1 MYEPTSTKWTDVY
14 LNEAISLLLIT
25 TCPLFLLFY
34 WITYQDFGV
43 SISSSAEALISDG
56 ILNFLAR
63 CPRPTVA
70 STTAYAAWILSQAA
84 LYHALP
90 GPLHRG
96 PRTPGGRQLLYRL
109 NGFYAW
115 MLTIGIAAVATF
127 GRLIDPTYIARHW
140 GDLLATA
147 NVYCAAL
154 IVIFYV
160 KARLKPDNA
169 GETLLTGHFWYDL
182 FNGGELHPRTGV
194 LFDWKHFNASRTG
207 GLLLWTL
214 IDLSFVA
221 FQYQLHGV
229 VTNAMI
235 MATIFRGIIVGEYF
249 YFENW
254 FFETLDG
261 AHERF
266 SFYSI
271 YGFAAI
277 MPQIWTLQTQYL
289 ARYPVDL
296 SNAMTIAVTTA
307 FAAGW
312 VLNHDANRQK
322 SNCREMAGNCLIWGR
337 EAQFLE
343 ATYQTADGKKHR
355 TVLLYSGWW
364 GVVRHANY
372 VGSLLY
378 TWASCAAC
386 GAGHFFPYTEA
397 LLVTATVVHRCFR
410 DEARCKEKYGDTWDE
425 YCKIV
430 KWRMIPGIF

>member
-70 STTAYAAWILSQAA
+70 STTAYAAWVLSQAA

-115 MLTIGIAAVATF
+115 MLTIGFAAVATF

-214 IDLSFVA
+214 
-221 FQYQLHGV
+221 
-229 VTNAMI
+229 M
-235 MATIFRGIIVGEYF
+235 
-249 YFENW
+249 

-343 ATYQTADGKKHR
+343 ATYQTVDGKKHR

>member
-70 STTAYAAWILSQAA
+70 STTAYAAWVLSQAA

-115 MLTIGIAAVATF
+115 MLTIGFAAVATF

-214 IDLSFVA
+214 IADLGASDLSFVA

-249 YFENW
+249 YFENC
-254 FFETLDG
+254 
-261 AHERF
+261 
-266 SFYSI
+266 I

-343 ATYQTADGKKHR
+343 ATYQTVDGKKHR
-355 TVLLYSGWW
+355 TVLLYS
-364 GVVRHANY
+364 
-372 VGSLLY
+372 
-378 TWASCAAC
+378 
-386 GAGHFFPYTEA
+386 EA